1 MVRNMAMDPSPDI
14 NNCVDLYL
22 HVWDRFG
29 EHHFNV
35 ERLIEQPGN
44 QDIRFLGGKN
54 EAQRH
59 LDMLVEYGLVNH
71 DGGQYWVHCLPDED
85 LSAWR
90 ERTRSP
96 EAIYRLVQQAKRQRE
111 RESRPTSPE
120 TFEYEDEEF
129 VSVPADENT
138 DRSDLASVV
147 ANQMSQSSTFNG
159 IVVRSPAD
167 QIGYIQQ
174 LADELCDA
182 EAMAETDLSHCFEK
196 VTSNVRGE
204 HKDDLEYHLYLRST
218 V

>member
-1 MVRNMAMDPSPDI
+1 MVHNMAMDPSPDI
-14 NNCVDLYL
+14 NDCVDLYL

-29 EHHFNV
+29 EHPFTV
-35 ERLIEQPGN
+35 ERLINQPVN
-44 QDIRFLGGKN
+44 QDVHSLDGKD

-71 DGGQYWVHCLPDED
+71 NDRQYWVHCLPNEN

-111 RESRPTSPE
+111 RGSRADSPE

-129 VSVPADENT
+129 VSVSADEDT
-138 DRSDLASVV
+138 DRSVLMTTV
-147 ANQMSQSSTFNG
+147 ANQMSRSPTFDG

-182 EAMAETDLSHCFEK
+182 EAMSETDLSHCFEK
-196 VTSNVRGE
+196 VTSNIRGE
-204 HKDDLEYHLYLRST
+204 HKDDLEYHLYLRSIR
-218 V
+218 